1 MIIISNIYIFPLTRS
16 NSFFNNEDISKSK
29 LIHKLS
35 DLQKSTRDIVTK
47 TSDLELS
54 DTDEIDITFIL
65 NNLRKSYYESDDY
78 KFNDLL
84 EVFKN
89 NDYENNVISIL
100 SDTIENTNTW
110 PVDVTDVQDIKKGMM
125 HFLTFLDGENA

>member
-1 MIIISNIYIFPLTRS
+1 MSQ

-35 DLQKSTRDIVTK
+35 DLQKSTRDIDTK
-47 TSDLELS
+47 TSDLEIS

-89 NDYENNVISIL
+89 NDLMSRL
-100 SDTIENTNTW
+100 
-110 PVDVTDVQDIKKGMM
+110 
-125 HFLTFLDGENA
+125 HL